1 MNDAGIV
8 FGLFMI
14 VIWGA
19 IALNDIKEVIWPG

>member
-14 VIWGA
+14 VIAGA
-19 IALNDIKEVIWPG
+19 ILLNDIKEVLWPG